1 MFCSWLSNGLV
12 VTGRLFNPHIPTHS
26 GLRRHTCWPGRWE
39 SVKKKLTPTSMEQ
52 CSWQAHELLRWRWRW
67 RWRWSCPCQRH
78 EGISVSRGMERI
90 RGTQWIGCGFSPR
103 AGLDVWKKITCP
115 LLGFERW
122 AFQFVASRCTD
133 LTLFRYHFY
142 FMNVK
147 FPGVECVCV
156 CVCVL

>member
-1 MFCSWLSNGLV
+1 MRIGK
-12 VTGRLFNPHIPTHS
+12 
-26 GLRRHTCWPGRWE
+26 
-39 SVKKKLTPTSMEQ
+39 KKKLTPTSMEQ

-156 CVCVL
+156 CVCVCPLRVTLSNCRSFMHPRGASHDNSTGPY